1 MLSVGLAS
9 CYLLSTERGLYLGM
23 ITIWATPVLARQSYF
38 CAEALI
44 AQRDAWLLPLMN
56 SWSFLCGIDRYAIG
70 KGCWSI
76 PHRTSLPQFCWLTV
90 EEA

>member
-1 MLSVGLAS
+1 MSVALAS

-23 ITIWATPVLARQSYF
+23 ITMWATPVLTLQSYF
-38 CAEALI
+38 GAEALI
-44 AQRDAWLLPLMN
+44 AQRDAWLRPLMY
-56 SWSFLCGIDRYAIG
+56 SSSFLCLVDRCAIG

-76 PHRTSLPQFCWLTV
+76 PQRTSLPQFCGLTV